1 MKDQDNIIT
10 PLFSNTEDPAAARC
24 RDAVKRA
31 CAAPTDRPQIVPCD
45 AKGNAKIP
53 AQGQTLNLTPFPD
66 GVLFKMT
73 QNSARPGS
81 YLLHDAAGL
90 VVALAMTQE
99 IADILARGAHLFY
112 VRAQEVIKAQEAAD
126 EMVEPYMPTQEEIDQ
141 ATERTAAVEALPPAK
156 STSNSSTP

>member
-1 MKDQDNIIT
+1 MTNDKIIQ
-10 PLFSNTEDPAAARC
+10 PLFDNAEDPAAARC

-53 AQGQTLNLTPFPD
+53 AQGQTLNLTPFPE

-81 YLLHDAAGL
+81 YILHDAAGL
-90 VVALAMTQE
+90 VVAIAVTQE
-99 IADILARGAHLFY
+99 IADIIVRGCHMFFQ
-112 VRAQEVIKAQEAAD
+112 RAQEVIKAADEAAAIAIQPAEATNTTGAVISGNSVVD
-126 EMVEPYMPTQEEIDQ
+126 ELQPHDPD
-141 ATERTAAVEALPPAK
+141 AK
-156 STSNSSTP
+156 